1 MKSVTHIGFEYTIEV
16 INKEGEVT
24 DREVVHNLMPIEGM
38 NHLLAVLLLGA
49 SQNASWHIGLYDTP
63 YTPVA
68 GDVAATFPTL
78 AGEATGYAN
87 SQRMLFEG
95 ASPVGGTLDNAVVFD
110 GDRVVSPA
118 ENEIHG
124 GFISSSAAKGSTSG
138 VLLSAVRFTTPKS
151 VEPTSILRV
160 TAGFALVSM

>member
-16 INKEGEVT
+16 INKDGEVT
-24 DREVVHNLMPIEGM
+24 DREVIHNLMPTEGM

-49 SQNASWHIGLYDTP
+49 SQNTAWHVGLYDTP

-78 AGEATGYAN
+78 ASEAVDYVN
-87 SQRMLFEG
+87 PQRMLFEG
-95 ASPVGGTLDNAVVFD
+95 ASPVGGTLDNAAN
-110 GDRVVSPA
+110 PA
-118 ENEIHG
+118 EFEFTGENAIHG

>member
-16 INKEGEVT
+16 INKDGEVT

-78 AGEATGYAN
+78 AGEATGYVN

-95 ASPVGGTLDNAVVFD
+95 ASPVGGTLDNAANPAEFEFT
-110 GDRVVSPA
+110 A

>member
-16 INKEGEVT
+16 INKDGEVT

-49 SQNASWHIGLYDTP
+49 SQNIAWHIGLYDTP

-95 ASPVGGTLDNAVVFD
+95 ASPVGGTLDNAANPAEFEFT
-110 GDRVVSPA
+110 A

>member
-1 MKSVTHIGFEYTIEV
+1 MKSVTHVGFEYTVEV
-16 INKEGEVT
+16 IKEGEVT

-49 SQNASWHIGLYDTP
+49 SQNTAWHIGLYDTP

-87 SQRMLFEG
+87 SQRMPFEG
-95 ASPVGGTLDNAVVFD
+95 ASPAGGTLDNAAN
-110 GDRVVSPA
+110 PA
-118 ENEIHG
+118 GFEFTEKNEIHG

>member
-95 ASPVGGTLDNAVVFD
+95 ASPVGGTLDNAANPAEFEFT
-110 GDRVVSPA
+110 A